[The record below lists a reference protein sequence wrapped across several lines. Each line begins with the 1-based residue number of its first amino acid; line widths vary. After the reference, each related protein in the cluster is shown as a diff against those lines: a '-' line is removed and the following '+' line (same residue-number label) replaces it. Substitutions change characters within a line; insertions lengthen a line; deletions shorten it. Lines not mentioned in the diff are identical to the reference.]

1 MQSTSPRGA
10 SETDKNIYNHINGY
24 TLNRYSTQWK
34 APHCEGKAVWCFSFS
49 LFCGILIP
57 QGGLRSESV
66 AAIIGNE
73 NAPAW
78 RQPKPGRA
86 NPNREIKA
94 GAVSIHHPAEKRK
107 EKSKK

>member
-78 RQPKPGRA
+78 LAPEPGRYR
-86 NPNREIKA
+86 PQSQTIKA
-94 GAVSIHHPAEKRK
+94 GTIIIHCPAEKRK
-107 EKSKK
+107 DNF